1 MGLPQFQCTCDN
13 FGVTPSYTNDTF
25 DVTKEFAVSVGLK
38 NPNLM
43 AMAIVPSVIKNYHDL
58 LYMVHVTSIKK
69 DIFYLSPYTTR
80 RISGNW
86 SVYRFFNFFFFSHK
100 KINNR
105 TIDKSPWATVNFANC
120 IFLPVMGIRKL
131 RQFCCHMSSAG

>member
-25 DVTKEFAVSVGLK
+25 DVTKEAVSVGLK

-58 LYMVHVTSIKK
+58 LYTVHVTSIKK
-69 DIFYLSPYTTR
+69 TYFIYHLILLVVFLVIGQFTGSL
-80 RISGNW
+80 I
-86 SVYRFFNFFFFSHK
+86 FFF
-100 KINNR
+100 
-105 TIDKSPWATVNFANC
+105 
-120 IFLPVMGIRKL
+120 
-131 RQFCCHMSSAG
+131 